1 MVNFNSRP
9 DTASMKKYSSIGELL
24 IDYRTL
30 NNISQIELASE
41 FEVDIRT
48 IQRWEKNI
56 TLLKPDKEEEMVD
69 VTFIPYQVIRNLN
82 APVSIP
88 TFYDLELR
96 KYSLSSIGTELPNP
110 HWVESKMNYA
120 TERLRT
126 ISHNSDIDN
135 IIRCSLVQKHISKPI
150 RKELILK
157 AVTLLPELN
166 SILFDSSG
174 YYAGHIVFFPI
185 TQSCYTKIRDKSMK
199 EEDLSELDFIDYKKE
214 DNPVFYAYDISTDCN
229 ENMYYISG
237 ALLRFFKELN
247 NKKYL
252 YASYASRDDTYE
264 FNKQLRVTIVWEDKI
279 KQKELKS
286 KAPPR
291 LYEGNFEI
299 FFNE

>member
-1 MVNFNSRP
+1 
-9 DTASMKKYSSIGELL
+9 MKKYSSIGELL
-24 IDYRTL
+24 IDYRNK
-30 NNISQIELASE
+30 NNTSQIELASK
-41 FEVDIRT
+41 FDVDIRT
-48 IQRWEKNI
+48 IQRWETNM

-88 TFYDLELR
+88 TFYDFDLR
-96 KYSLSSIGTELPNP
+96 KYSLSTIANKLPDAD
-110 HWVESKMNYA
+110 WIKSRMTYS

-126 ISHNSDIDN
+126 IVHDSDLYD

-157 AVTLLPELN
+157 AVELLPELN

-174 YYAGHIVFFPI
+174 YYAGHMVFFPI
-185 TQSCYTKIRDKSMK
+185 SQSCYCKIRDRTVK

-214 DNPVFYAYDISTDCN
+214 DNPVFYAYDICSDCN
-229 ENMYYISG
+229 ENMFYIAGSV
-237 ALLRFFKELN
+237 LRFFSEFK
-247 NKKYL
+247 NKNYV
-252 YASYASRDDTYE
+252 YASYTSRDDTYE
-264 FNKQLRVTIVWEDKI
+264 LNENLGITIVWEDKI

-291 LYEGNFEI
+291 LYEGNFEK

>member
-1 MVNFNSRP
+1 
-9 DTASMKKYSSIGELL
+9 MKKYSSIGELL
-24 IDYRTL
+24 IDYRNK
-30 NNISQIELASE
+30 NNTSQIELASK
-41 FEVDIRT
+41 FDVDIRT
-48 IQRWEKNI
+48 IQRWEKNM

-88 TFYDLELR
+88 TFYDFELR
-96 KYSLSSIGTELPNP
+96 KYSLSTIANKLPDAD
-110 HWVESKMNYA
+110 WIKSRMAYS

-126 ISHNSDIDN
+126 IAHDSDLND

-157 AVTLLPELN
+157 AVELLPELN

-174 YYAGHIVFFPI
+174 YYAGHMVFFPI
-185 TQSCYTKIRDKSMK
+185 SPTCYCKIRDRTVK

-214 DNPVFYAYDISTDCN
+214 DNPVFYAYDICTDCN
-229 ENMYYISG
+229 ENMFYVAGSV
-237 ALLRFFKELN
+237 LRFFSELK
-247 NKKYL
+247 NKNYV
-252 YASYASRDDTYE
+252 YASYTSRDDTYE
-264 FNKQLRVTIVWEDKI
+264 LNDHLGITIVWEDKI

-291 LYEGNFEI
+291 LYEGNFEK
-299 FFNE
+299 FFNA

>member
-1 MVNFNSRP
+1 
-9 DTASMKKYSSIGELL
+9 MKKYSSIGALL
-24 IDYRTL
+24 IDYRNL
-30 NNISQIELASE
+30 NNTSQIELASA
-41 FEVDIRT
+41 FDVDIRT
-48 IQRWEKNI
+48 IHRWEKNI

-69 VTFIPYQVIRNLN
+69 ITFIPYQVIRNLN

-88 TFYDLELR
+88 TFYDFELR
-96 KYSLSSIGTELPNP
+96 KYSLSTINKELPNP
-110 HWVESKMNYA
+110 HWVESKMNYS

-157 AVTLLPELN
+157 AVALFPELN
-166 SILFDSSG
+166 KILFDSSG

-185 TQSCYTKIRDKSMK
+185 TQSCYNNIRDKSIN
-199 EEDLSELDFIDYKKE
+199 EEGLSELDFIDYHKE
-214 DNPVFYAYDISTDCN
+214 DNPVFYAYDISADCN
-229 ENMYYISG
+229 ANLYYITG
-237 ALLRFFKELN
+237 AVLRFFSELK

-252 YASYASRDDTYE
+252 YASYTSRDDTYE
-264 FNKQLRVTIVWEDKI
+264 FNKHLGTTIVWEDKI
-279 KQKELKS
+279 KQRELKS

-291 LYEGNFEI
+291 LYEGNFEK

>member
-1 MVNFNSRP
+1 
-9 DTASMKKYSSIGELL
+9 MKKYSSIGELL
-24 IDYRTL
+24 IDYRNL

-41 FEVDIRT
+41 FDVDIRT

-82 APVSIP
+82 APVAIP

-96 KYSLSSIGTELPNP
+96 KYSLSAIANELPDP
-110 HWVESKMNYA
+110 HWVKSKMDYS

-126 ISHNSDIDN
+126 ISHNSDIED

-157 AVTLLPELN
+157 AVELLPELN
-166 SILFDSSG
+166 SILFDNSG

-185 TQSCYTKIRDKSMK
+185 SQSCYNKIRDRSII

-214 DNPVFYAYDISTDCN
+214 DNPVFYAYDICTDCN
-229 ENMYYISG
+229 ENLFYIAG
-237 ALLRFFKELN
+237 AVLRFFSELKNKE
-247 NKKYL
+247 YL

-264 FNKQLRVTIVWEDKI
+264 FNKNLGITIVWENKI
-279 KQKELKS
+279 KQKEFKS
-286 KAPPR
+286 NAPPR
-291 LYEGNFEI
+291 LYEGKFEK

>member
-1 MVNFNSRP
+1 
-9 DTASMKKYSSIGELL
+9 MKKYSSIGELL
-24 IDYRTL
+24 IDYRSL

-41 FEVDIRT
+41 FDVDIRT
-48 IQRWEKNI
+48 IQRWEKNM

-69 VTFIPYQVIRNLN
+69 ITFIPYQVIRNLN

-88 TFYDLELR
+88 TFYDFELR
-96 KYSLSSIGTELPNP
+96 KYSLSTIAKELPNP
-110 HWVESKMNYA
+110 HWVKSKMNYS

-126 ISHNSDIDN
+126 ISHNSDIDS

-157 AVTLLPELN
+157 AVELLPKLN

-185 TQSCYTKIRDKSMK
+185 SQSCYNKIRDRSIK
-199 EEDLSELDFIDYKKE
+199 EEDLSELDFIDYNKE
-214 DNPVFYAYDISTDCN
+214 DNMVFYAYDISTDCN
-229 ENMYYISG
+229 ENMFYITGSV
-237 ALLRFFKELN
+237 LRFFSELK

-264 FNKQLRVTIVWEDKI
+264 INRLLGVTIVWEDKI

-291 LYEGNFEI
+291 LYEGNFEK
-299 FFNE
+299 FFNV